1 MKTRKRILSVILT
14 IVTLLLLVLDIP
26 VAAAEPKKVD
36 VLFTH
41 DTHSHLDSFSTIVEG
56 QQKEVGGFAR
66 LKTLMDEKRK
76 ENPDT
81 LVLDG
86 GDFSMGTLIQTVFLK
101 CPPGRW
107 TQDP

>member
-56 QQKEVGGFAR
+56 QQKKLADLPG
-66 LKTLMDEKRK
+66 LKL
-76 ENPDT
+76 
-81 LVLDG
+81 
-86 GDFSMGTLIQTVFLK
+86 
-101 CPPGRW
+101 
-107 TQDP
+107 